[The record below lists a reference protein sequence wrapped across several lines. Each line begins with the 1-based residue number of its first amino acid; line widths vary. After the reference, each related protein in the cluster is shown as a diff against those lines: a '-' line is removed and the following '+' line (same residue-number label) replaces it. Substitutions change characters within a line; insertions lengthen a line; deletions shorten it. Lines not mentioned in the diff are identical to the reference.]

1 MAINELSA
9 ATFTVTPL
17 DEAGQPR
24 TPASARYRLDDK
36 VSQQE
41 VIAWTVIATLS
52 TEMTISVP
60 ASAHAMVDVNLRN
73 EPKVLTVETDYSTDD
88 AHREEFEYKV
98 RNLQFVS

>member
-24 TPASARYRLDDK
+24 TPASARYRLDDRA
-36 VSQQE
+36 SQQSI
-41 VIAWTVIATLS
+41 IAWTVIS
-52 TEMTISVP
+52 TPAEEMTISIP

-73 EPKVLTVETDYSTDD
+73 EVKVLTVETDYSTDD
-88 AHREEFEYKV
+88 AHREEHEYKV
-98 RNLQFVS
+98 RNLQFVT